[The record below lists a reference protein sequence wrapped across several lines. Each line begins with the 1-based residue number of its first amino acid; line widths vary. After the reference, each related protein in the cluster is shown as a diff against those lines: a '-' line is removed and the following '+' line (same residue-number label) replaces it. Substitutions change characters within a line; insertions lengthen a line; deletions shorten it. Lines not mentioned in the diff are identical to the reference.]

1 MKTVVTSALL
11 LAASSSMAL
20 AAGHGSCATGLTLEE
35 NVLTIATGNP
45 GTDGGYYSDPLDPAT
60 LVVVGHAAHEAV
72 LVVKAAAKRPAARVV
87 GGRRRPRRGRV

>member
-1 MKTVVTSALL
+1 MKTPMKNVVTSALL

-45 GTDGGYYSDPLDPAT
+45 AYYTKGA
-60 LVVVGHAAHEAV
+60 GF
-72 LVVKAAAKRPAARVV
+72 
-87 GGRRRPRRGRV
+87 